1 MLEARVF
8 TIFTD
13 HKPLTYLFQ
22 KNNVD
27 RFSRGPEAIYGQPLR
42 LPGEFLS
49 YTTRTAMDIGVAPD
63 FVQIL
68 RSHIQ
73 QLRPVQGS
81 RHGEKEI
88 FVFED
93 LTTTDHVFV
102 RHDGPKTL
110 LQCLYDGPYRVISRH
125 EKKFVFNIN
134 GRDVTVSTDRLK
146 PAYVMADTDVTSD
159 DSCDESDDTA
169 VPVNVKISRVPVPIT
184 DPAIPAPEVPAPA
197 VTLPAPAI
205 RKSVQRTAASSTE
218 GYQTRSGRRVRFTD

>member
-1 MLEARVF
+1 MGV
-8 TIFTD
+8 
-13 HKPLTYLFQ
+13 
-22 KNNVD
+22 
-27 RFSRGPEAIYGQPLR
+27 
-42 LPGEFLS
+42 
-49 YTTRTAMDIGVAPD
+49 GVAPD

-68 RSHIQ
+68 HSHIQ
-73 QLRPVQGS
+73 QLRAVQGS

-88 FVFED
+88 LVFKD
-93 LTTTDHVFV
+93 LATTDPVIV
-102 RHDGPKTL
+102 RHDGPKTI
-110 LQCLYDGPYRVISRH
+110 LQCLYDGPYRVVSRH
-125 EKKFVFNIN
+125 KKKFVLNIN